1 MALDNYDRLKSV
13 NDVVEAWTYRGSLP
27 FITRKTL
34 QAGETWTFEATDP
47 FEGVVYSASWRGDL
61 CGLRLITYID
71 AAWTTKAIANSANLG
86 ASSSGNTYT
95 YRNNDGAKPVDLY
108 VIALKGIIEEV

>member
-1 MALDNYDRLKSV
+1 MALDNYDRIKAV
-13 NDVVEAWTYRGSLP
+13 NAVVEAWTRKASLP
-27 FITRKTL
+27 FITSKTIP
-34 QAGETWTFEATDP
+34 AGGTWTFQATDP

-71 AAWTTKAIANSANLG
+71 AAWTTKAIANSLNLG
-86 ASSSGNTYT
+86 ASSSGNRYT
-95 YRNNDGAKPVDLY
+95 YRNNDGQKDVDMY